1 MGGNG
6 ASLII
11 PQLFSKQELHGMKL
25 TTFKQYMI
33 PLYLASL
40 RKKGF
45 AVDLRGRPGHGK
57 TWTYEQFPLLMTE
70 AYPDKKYAVRVVEG
84 ASLTHSGALGYMV
97 LGEKDKFGFNSIFS
111 NPFWMYTLDGK
122 HLSEYDGGILII
134 DDWHLIDTEIKKI
147 FAQAAYEGILANH
160 VLPPGWVIWF
170 CGNRA
175 QDRSGFTREFEH
187 TITRLLRVDI
197 SDDLEGLVKFFEDHN
212 SLPETQEFIK
222 KYANDHIYTPA
233 PKEIEPYCTPRTLFQ
248 SDMFLQELKDMFGM
262 NEVPTDANVLELL
275 QGSIGK
281 SAAYDYI
288 TYIEEAN
295 ALPKHTE
302 IIKNPKTVK
311 LPPQERPDLWRLQ
324 AYKLAADVQVK
335 EADAALTYM
344 ERYPQEFQTIFVA
357 AAARNKSKSSIIFQ
371 PKMREWAKKNAVL
384 VHLITGLE
392 EAAE

>member
-1 MGGNG
+1 
-6 ASLII
+6 
-11 PQLFSKQELHGMKL
+11 MKL
-25 TTFKQYMI
+25 TVFKQYMI

-57 TWTYEQFPLLMTE
+57 TWTYEQFPHLMAME
-70 AYPDKKYAVRVVEG
+70 YPDKSYAVRVIEG

-111 NPFWMYTLDGK
+111 NPFWMYTLEGK
-122 HLSEYDGGILII
+122 HLSEYDGGILVI

-175 QDRSGFTREFEH
+175 SDRSGFTREFEH
-187 TITRLLRVDI
+187 TITRLLRVEI
-197 SDDLEGLVKFFEDHN
+197 SDDLEGLVQFFEDHN

-222 KYANDHIYTPA
+222 KFANDHIYVPA
-233 PKEIEPYCTPRTLFQ
+233 PKDIEPYCTPRTLFQ
-248 SDMFLQELKDMFGM
+248 SDMFLQELRDMFGM
-262 NEVPTDANVLELL
+262 DELPVDANVLELVS
-275 QGSIGK
+275 GSIGK
-281 SAAYDYI
+281 SAAHDYI

-295 ALPKHTE
+295 ALPKHAD
-302 IIKNPKTVK
+302 IIKSPLTVK
-311 LPPQERPDLWRLQ
+311 MPSQERPDLWRLQ
-324 AYKLAADVQVK
+324 AYKLASDVQVK
-335 EADAALTYM
+335 EADAALKYM
-344 ERYPQEFQTIFVA
+344 ERFPQEFQTIFVRAVA
-357 AAARNKSKSSIIFQ
+357 ANKTKTAFLLQ
-371 PKMREWAKKNAVL
+371 PKVNAWLKKNSVL
-384 VHLITGLE
+384 IAAISGLE